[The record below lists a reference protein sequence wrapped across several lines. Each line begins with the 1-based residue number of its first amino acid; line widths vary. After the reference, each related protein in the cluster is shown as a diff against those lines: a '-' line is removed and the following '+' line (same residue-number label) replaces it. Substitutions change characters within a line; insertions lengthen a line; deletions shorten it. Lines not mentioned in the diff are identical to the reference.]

1 MHDDPR
7 RFPLTWPTGWKRTP
21 TAERRRAPFGSVRRG
36 GAGEYAGKHQLTVAV
51 ASDRLQ
57 QELDRLADV
66 SHIVLST
73 NVELR
78 LDGRPRSP
86 DAEPR
91 DVGAAVYF
99 RLDDKPLAFAC
110 DKWDRVADN
119 IGAIAAHLEALRA
132 QERYG
137 VGTTA
142 QAFAGYAALPPE
154 AGADWWLILGVT
166 AAAAPEQVEEA
177 FRRLAR
183 QAHPDVGGDPA
194 VMARLNTARDA
205 YYKAHLG
212 GR

>member
-21 TAERRRAPFGSVRRG
+21 PAARRRAPFTSYKAR
-36 GAGEYAGKHQLTVAV
+36 LSVAV

-57 QELDRLADV
+57 QQLDRMV
-66 SHIVLST
+66 GVTHVVLST

-78 LDGRPRSP
+78 LDGRPRTP

-91 DVGAAVYF
+91 DVGVAVYF

-110 DKWDRVADN
+110 DKWDRVGDN

-132 QERYG
+132 QDRYG
-137 VGTTA
+137 VGTMA

-154 AGADWWLILGVT
+154 AGADWWIILGVH
-166 AAAAPEQVEEA
+166 AQAIPEQVEEA

-183 QAHPDVGGDPA
+183 QAHPDVGGNPHE
-194 VMARLNTARDA
+194 MARLNTARDA
-205 YYKAHLG
+205 YYAARRELQG
-212 GR
+212 A